1 VTPGERFQGLH
12 IASDECFL
20 FGARPALD
28 LNFSLFSLLNGFV
41 VFLVDEFGRGIK
53 SCCPATMTVEVS
65 MDAAVEMKR

>member
-1 VTPGERFQGLH
+1 
-12 IASDECFL
+12 
-20 FGARPALD
+20 LD
-28 LNFSLFSLLNGFV
+28 FSLFSLLNGFV